1 MAKYKAPKVS
11 AAVKKK
17 AAALGLTTEGY
28 HGTTHPFEEF
38 RPSEAGGWRDGRP
51 DQYAGTHFAKD
62 PAVSQH
68 LLELAKLNKRLG
80 GRGFGEDPRIIQALL
95 PDLAKMKVVPQID
108 PTKLPSGRRFV
119 RQEDTSAIRD
129 LLLHEFYKNDPEA
142 LERAIAQFE
151 SANPDDRR
159 TPFSASEQR
168 VILEHLIGP
177 EWNNFHTAKHNANWN
192 DEVPRGTVLDAI
204 GPDEFAELATNGVP
218 RWDRDNPVRPEVQYA
233 RDIASRGV
241 AGLQKQGYE
250 GLIYQ
255 NTNRAELGGL
265 SSRPRKT
272 TDPESYIVFDPARI
286 RDTKAKFDPASIL
299 SRNLMS
305 SVAAATAVGI
315 GAGLSTQS
323 AEAAKPFHLTPGG
336 QTGLPYSDLI
346 KLLAAKDKEIMSS
359 MAAIPDETGPISAS
373 HISKADFDKFSST
386 HLGSGQGHATFGQGH
401 YFATLPEV
409 KDSYIEEFSDGNL
422 QFHGKT
428 VRGPGDM
435 PGLRRFSTGD
445 SKLVDTTRQDGRGK
459 DDWHDD
465 IFDQITYFEKHDPST
480 PEGQA
485 NKQVEIQN
493 LYQKF
498 LGYNTP
504 EDAIEYANRYF
515 NKRYE
520 QATQVAQWAKAG
532 DLQWN
537 STIPNTYDVELDV
550 PRDKLWQ
557 LDTKL
562 EANPDIFEAVKRAFE
577 KAKVPFESAK
587 GTGLNATNDFNHGTG
602 GQDKKTRLMLSRGLL
617 DAGYPAAG
625 YFDQDSRR
633 QYIDVAKANNPKQRK
648 DKDGFNR
655 STPVHLDPKQMSATE
670 KLLGL
675 TKNYVMFP
683 GSEKLIRILKKAP
696 SEYTSDDYK
705 ILALAATA
713 ATATAAGGLGAG
725 TAQAQ
730 DIPMPEEQTAMPEE
744 TTAKPERSYMQYLSE
759 LITGPEKKNAGQFF
773 VDFDDDLKSDD
784 APPSPAASSPS
795 RLHFLGN
802 VPNETDRLRGEYQLN
817 RSAAEAHSPLMKTGN
832 SYLDLLTN
840 PASSPYVQAFSPSPA
855 EMETYRRDK
864 YLNKKSS
871 AEHSELMK
879 SAAPAFEE
887 LSNLFLSKYD
897 DENGTYRQTLEDNY
911 DDITGN
917 LLGNEYN
924 SGNKAANA
932 WVSNFFDAMNSEKP
946 RGQNAETP
954 YRDPSEVGSNLS
966 DYGDARFAFDK
977 AGLLKKQKLLNQK
990 LEILKTFQEGANA
1003 PAFKGFAG
1011 KLLANV
1017 GGLVSSDTDKLADL
1031 RSANRPEDAV
1041 GEALY
1046 WINEGKDLATSP
1058 TYRTGGLTGSSPTA
1072 EDSWT
1077 TLPGVTTQS
1086 TDTPTFSGATANAM
1100 MARLYHLKKFAQDPF
1115 GANLDFAK
1123 GTKALNQQAPVVP
1136 AHLREQAEG
1145 SKKRLIDLEQT
1156 SHYDPS
1162 VEFAATLKAMGIKPF
1177 YLSGAVNDAVGT
1189 IRDLPDAITAGTA
1202 LFSGGLGLAA
1212 GGLRGGALAGKAV
1225 VRNFVDDF
1233 AQELPLGLAIGHS
1246 FQPENKGLLHY
1257 LFGQGQG
1264 LFDKDGNPVAADSEN
1279 FDAEYAR
1286 RNKEHDANYDNVA
1299 SLGRALGRHE
1309 AMQPIPSSVSSWGAA
1324 PAQELPV
1331 TNPVLPKKT
1340 PNDIEYDKWNAQQ
1353 AQTTRGKAYFD
1364 HLKTLRR

>member
-1 MAKYKAPKVS
+1 MAKYKAPKIS

-38 RPSEAGGWRDGRP
+38 RPSEANGWRDGRP
-51 DQYAGTHFAKD
+51 DQYAGTHFGKD

-80 GRGFGEDPRIIQALL
+80 QHGIGEDPRIIQALL

-108 PTKLPSGRRFV
+108 PTKLPSGRSFV

-233 RDIASRGV
+233 RDIASKGV

-255 NTNRAELGGL
+255 NTNPAELRGT

-286 RDTKAKFDPASIL
+286 RDTKARFDPASIL

-305 SVAAATAVGI
+305 SVAAATAVGV
-315 GAGLSTQS
+315 G
-323 AEAAKPFHLTPGG
+323 
-336 QTGLPYSDLI
+336 
-346 KLLAAKDKEIMSS
+346 
-359 MAAIPDETGPISAS
+359 
-373 HISKADFDKFSST
+373 
-386 HLGSGQGHATFGQGH
+386 
-401 YFATLPEV
+401 
-409 KDSYIEEFSDGNL
+409 
-422 QFHGKT
+422 
-428 VRGPGDM
+428 
-435 PGLRRFSTGD
+435 
-445 SKLVDTTRQDGRGK
+445 
-459 DDWHDD
+459 
-465 IFDQITYFEKHDPST
+465 
-480 PEGQA
+480 
-485 NKQVEIQN
+485 
-493 LYQKF
+493 
-498 LGYNTP
+498 
-504 EDAIEYANRYF
+504 
-515 NKRYE
+515 
-520 QATQVAQWAKAG
+520 
-532 DLQWN
+532 
-537 STIPNTYDVELDV
+537 
-550 PRDKLWQ
+550 
-557 LDTKL
+557 
-562 EANPDIFEAVKRAFE
+562 
-577 KAKVPFESAK
+577 
-587 GTGLNATNDFNHGTG
+587 
-602 GQDKKTRLMLSRGLL
+602 
-617 DAGYPAAG
+617 
-625 YFDQDSRR
+625 
-633 QYIDVAKANNPKQRK
+633 
-648 DKDGFNR
+648 
-655 STPVHLDPKQMSATE
+655 
-670 KLLGL
+670 
-675 TKNYVMFP
+675 
-683 GSEKLIRILKKAP
+683 
-696 SEYTSDDYK
+696 
-705 ILALAATA
+705 ATA
-713 ATATAAGGLGAG
+713 VGGA

-730 DIPMPEEQTAMPEE
+730 DPTAFGEPLPDGLIERGNIDLRRPSIPNPEGGDSTVYSASFNFGGEEVLLPLADEGRILTEEEAIEKYQRTGQHLGKFSTTEAADAYGEQLHDEYQSNKYAMPEE
-744 TTAKPERSYMQYLSE
+744 TTVKPERSYMQYLSE
-759 LITGPEKKNAGQFF
+759 LIAGPERKNAGQFF
-773 VDFDDDLKSDD
+773 VDFDDDPKSDD

-1225 VRNFVDDF
+1225 ARNFVDDF

-1299 SLGRALGRHE
+1299 SLGRALGKHE

-1324 PAQELPV
+1324 PAQGLPV